1 MNTQGEETL
10 AAVVERAQTRC
21 TCGRFGVR
29 TSGFCSAECAATA
42 PTTVSTPT
50 ASARITTP
58 SAPVAR
64 AMPATSEAAEESA
77 FLERMRR
84 LDAGETPTGTAQDD
98 DPETEAF
105 LRRMKSYDSV
115 VAS

>member
-1 MNTQGEETL
+1 MSTQGEETT

-29 TSGFCSAECAATA
+29 ASGFCSAECAATE
-42 PTTVSTPT
+42 PT

-58 SAPVAR
+58 SAPGAR

-84 LDAGETPTGTAQDD
+84 LDAGETPTGTTQED

-105 LRRMKSYDSV
+105 LRRMKFYDSEA
-115 VAS
+115 AS